1 VKQML
6 TLVFVV
12 LLCACQQMPERVDTA
27 RSEAPDKSYTV
38 DLPVGWIKQQTVDKR
53 SMLASRDG
61 FLLEFVAIT
70 KRPLKEAFPKT
81 KKAATPDMLPAE
93 LAELEI
99 AEIKSQDQF
108 TAALSVAEN
117 EPAEIGGQEG
127 FQVRLS
133 YKNIRGLEIQ
143 RVVDGFAD
151 KSAYYQVEFGAP
163 TLYYFDTYYPD
174 FQKVL
179 ASFRLSAGDKKTT
192 GGSAQSTFLFGSVR

>member
-1 VKQML
+1 MKRML
-6 TLVFVV
+6 TSVSVV
-12 LLCACQQMPERVDTA
+12 LLCACVQMPQRVETA
-27 RSEAPDKSYTV
+27 RSDAPDKSYTV
-38 DLPVGWIKQQTVDKR
+38 DLPIGWIKQETVDKR

-70 KRPLKEAFPKT
+70 KRPLKQAFPKT
-81 KKAATPDMLPAE
+81 KKAATPGMLPAE

-108 TAALSVAEN
+108 TAALDVAEN

-127 FQVRLS
+127 FQVRVR

-151 KSAYYQVEFGAP
+151 KSAYYQIEFGAP

-174 FQKVL
+174 FQKVV
-179 ASFRLSAGDKKTT
+179 ASFRLSGGDKKTA
-192 GGSAQSTFLFGSVR
+192 GGSAQSILLFGSTR